1 MTDGVIPF
9 WADLLGSLLLIS
21 GSLLTLIGSLGL
33 LRLPNLFAR
42 MHGITLGNTLGL
54 GCVLLASIL
63 IASIHAER
71 FVFQEVLITLFMIST
86 SPVTTIMLMRSG
98 IYRRRMDADRKTAGH
113 QDSSNPG

>member
-1 MTDGVIPF
+1 MDEIPF

-63 IASIHAER
+63 IASIYAER

-86 SPVTTIMLMRSG
+86 SPVTTILLMRSG
-98 IYRRRMDADRKTAGH
+98 MHRKRADTGKKPMPG
-113 QDSSNPG
+113 QDTN

>member
-1 MTDGVIPF
+1 MTIDEIPF

-21 GSLLTLIGSLGL
+21 GGLLTLIGSLGL

-86 SPVTTIMLMRSG
+86 SPVTTILLMRSG
-98 IYRRRMDADRKTAGH
+98 IYRKRADTGKKPVSG
-113 QDSSNPG
+113 QDTN

>member
-1 MTDGVIPF
+1 MTMDEIPF

-63 IASIHAER
+63 IASIYAER
-71 FVFQEVLITLFMIST
+71 FVFQEVLITLFMVST
-86 SPVTTIMLMRSG
+86 SPVTTILLMRSG
-98 IYRRRMDADRKTAGH
+98 IYRKRADTGKKPEAG
-113 QDSSNPG
+113 QDTN

>member
-1 MTDGVIPF
+1 MTMDEIPF

-21 GSLLTLIGSLGL
+21 GGLLTLIGSLGL

-42 MHGITLGNTLGL
+42 MHGVTLGNTLGL

-86 SPVTTIMLMRSG
+86 SPVTTILLMRSG
-98 IYRRRMDADRKTAGH
+98 IHRKRADTGKKPVPG
-113 QDSSNPG
+113 QDTN

>member
-1 MTDGVIPF
+1 MTDSVIPF

-21 GSLLTLIGSLGL
+21 GSLLTLIGSFGL

-86 SPVTTIMLMRSG
+86 SPVTTILLMRSG
-98 IYRRRMDADRKTAGH
+98 MHRKRADTGKKPLPG
-113 QDSSNPG
+113 QDTN

>member
-42 MHGITLGNTLGL
+42 MHGVTLGNTLGL

-86 SPVTTIMLMRSG
+86 SPVTTILLMRSG
-98 IYRRRMDADRKTAGH
+98 IYRKRADTEKEPVSG
-113 QDSSNPG
+113 QDTN